1 MIKLIR
7 CDERL
12 IHGQTMQYV
21 MPENQIQAVYIIDDT
36 IATNKIL
43 AMIYTKAVGSNIQC
57 EVYSLQGFSEIAQG
71 VIEDDQRSLIIMKYP
86 RVANELFKKVS
97 GLPQALNIG
106 AQVGATAKEKI
117 TKIPGADYV
126 MMRETDFEAVKE
138 MDSNGIRVYFN
149 AAGSISS
156 TVEYASVKKDL
167 L

>member
-36 IATNKIL
+36 IASNKIL
-43 AMIYTKAVGSNIQC
+43 GMIYTKAVGTNIKC
-57 EVYSLQGFSEIAQG
+57 GVYSMEGFKEIAEG
-71 VIEDDQRSLIIMKYP
+71 VIQDDQRSLIIMKYL
-86 RVANELFKKVS
+86 RIANELFKNVS

-106 AQVGATAKEKI
+106 AQIGATAKEKVV
-117 TKIPGADYV
+117 KIPGADYA
-126 MMRETDFEAVKE
+126 MMRESDAEAVKE

-156 TVEYASVKKDL
+156 TVEYAAVKKDL
-167 L
+167 G